1 MKPKHFSANR
11 RLFALATVALPTISQ
26 SLCAAS
32 IFWANTGT
40 NFNAGASW
48 TGGNVPGT
56 ADLATFVGAKTTDP
70 ALSAPASIRGVLF
83 SNAAASSYVISGSA
97 LTLGNGGINAS
108 AVTSGTNTITAGLS
122 LGAGGATWT
131 TGAGSILA
139 LNPTSFSRSAG
150 ATVNINTLLG
160 SGTISTSTLTNTN
173 GILGPWA
180 SVRSAG
186 STANNSAAGDT
197 YATVSGGNI
206 IPYTTATASTA
217 NTALGGNIPSGGA
230 GTVNYDL
237 SGVGTLGPFGLARN
251 VNTIRYTASGA
262 RQPGNTANADLLTF
276 NGFMNAG
283 TGTFTFGTLGDVAND
298 RPYNVLVGAGLNMVL
313 DARSADITM
322 LSTIKNNAGGA
333 SAVTITGNNTVIFS
347 RANSYTGATTVAGG
361 TLLVNGTGSIN
372 TSNGL
377 TINGANAKYI
387 HTATVASTVPLN
399 LIQGTLDGTGS
410 VGAVTVAGG
419 LAATIA
425 NGNGTSTPLTAASLS
440 FGGAATVNLS
450 HNGTTPLAVTG
461 ALATTPAN
469 GQVILNLPG
478 TVPNGTL
485 NLISFGSFG
494 GSASDFTANFSG
506 LGQRQTAGA
515 VQVSG
520 NNIAVTISGESIAWT
535 GTSSDPWETIASGD
549 NTGPNNWVRETAQS
563 ATNFWASDSVLFN
576 DTYNLGSGNVAV
588 TQGDVT
594 ISTSVSPGSTTF
606 NNSSVAYVIDS
617 LGSGISTGS
626 LTKNGTAVT
635 TLVGTHSYTGI
646 TTINAGTLQL
656 GSDFIEGTIG
666 NSASVVNNGTLRYL
680 SNSGQTAPYPI
691 SGSGGL
697 VKDGAANLNLT
708 GANTSTGSTTIN
720 SGTITV
726 TGGGGLGSGALT
738 VASGANLNLNKT
750 ITLAQTTTGAGVITN
765 TAGTTNL
772 NGDLTGF
779 SGIYRHSSAGS
790 STVINST
797 TGSSED
803 AAYEITIGN
812 ATAQGILAGVVSGTN
827 TFPMGSLS
835 GVTASLV
842 RNVGAVT
849 GTNTFEIGN
858 LGFNSEFAGTFGGGG
873 GTLALTKVG
882 DGILTLSGPCTYTG
896 ATAINAGTLRFTSS
910 AKNLATSAFTLAD
923 GATLEVQASAA
934 NATTLTNASLTIG
947 ASSLV
952 FDFNNLNPT
961 SPQIATGALTV
972 NGAVSVELLNG
983 NLLTSGTYKLIDYAS
998 ITGSGSFP
1006 GGSFPV
1012 GNRGT
1017 GSIVNN
1023 AIDASIDLV
1032 IATDV
1037 PLWTGL
1043 DSGEWTAGST
1053 GTNKNWKLSTAN
1065 TATDYIDQDAV
1076 LFDDT
1081 ATGTTNISIP
1091 TGVSPLSTTF
1101 SNSTLSYTVGGSGG
1115 INTGSLVKNGSGTT
1129 TLLTVNNY
1137 TGTTTING
1145 GTLALGAGGTDGS
1158 ISSSSAVT
1166 NNGTLAYQLAAD
1178 QSAPYPI
1185 SGTGNLTKSGTGT
1198 LTLSGTH
1205 TYSGGTT
1212 LSGGAI
1218 NLIAN
1223 GSLGTGSIAIG
1234 TGTTL
1239 NINKNLPLPNT
1250 VTGNGNIVNTG
1261 NTTVSGNFSGFS
1273 GTFTHNTSVVS
1284 AGFTNA
1290 TATSAAASYVIASD
1304 QGSTQGMIASG
1315 NGDYTLQLGSL
1326 SGVANS
1332 LFRGGNTATG
1342 LTTLEIGALNTDTE
1356 FAGLINNGVTKS
1368 LALTKV
1374 GTGSLTLS
1382 GNCGYSGATLVNAGT
1397 LRINGS
1403 LTTTPLVTVQPSA
1416 TLSGSGSITNGITAS
1431 GIVAPGALTPGTLTT
1446 GAATLNGTLAIEID
1460 GPAGDKLVSTGAI
1473 NLSSTTLTVQLLG
1486 GGFTE
1491 ASYVIAEGT
1500 SITGSFGTVP
1510 PGYTVNIISGGPGQQ
1525 AVLTSTGGSGYSSW
1539 AATNADGGDPDQDF
1553 DLDGVKN
1560 GVEYFLNSPA
1570 GFTANPQI
1578 TAGAITWTNGGNI
1591 PASAYGTEF
1600 KIQTSTNLAF
1610 WTDVPVGNL
1619 SNNTDGPEGALTYTL
1634 PTGED
1639 SFFIR
1644 LVVIPD

>member
-11 RLFALATVALPTISQ
+11 RLFALATLVLPTISQ

-48 TGGNVPGT
+48 TGGNMPGT

-70 ALSAPASIRGVLF
+70 ALSGAASVRGLLF
-83 SNAAASSYVISGSA
+83 SNAAASSYVISGST

-139 LNPTSFSRSAG
+139 LNPTSFSRSPG
-150 ATVNINTLLG
+150 AAVTINTLLG
-160 SGTISTSTLTNTN
+160 SGTISTSTLINTN

-186 STANNSAAGDT
+186 TTANNSANGDT

-206 IPYTTATASTA
+206 VPYTTATASTGT
-217 NTALGGNIPSGGA
+217 TALGGAIPSGGA
-230 GTVNYDL
+230 GTANYDL
-237 SGVGTLGPFGLARN
+237 SGAGTLGAFGLARN

-262 RQPGNTANADLLTF
+262 RQPGNTTDADLLTL

-283 TGTFTFGTLGDVAND
+283 TGAFTFGTLGNVAND

-313 DARSADITM
+313 DARRADITM
-322 LSTIKNNAGGA
+322 LSAIKNNAGGA
-333 SAVTITGNNTVIFS
+333 SALTITGNNTVTLS
-347 RANSYTGATTVAGG
+347 RANLYTGATIVAGG

-372 TSNGL
+372 TSSGL
-377 TINGANAKYI
+377 TINGANAKYL

-410 VGAVTVAGG
+410 LGAVTVGGG
-419 LAATIA
+419 LNATIA

-478 TVPNGTL
+478 TLPNGTL
-485 NLISFGSFG
+485 NLISFGSFT
-494 GSASDFTANFSG
+494 GSASDFTANLSG
-506 LGQRQTAGA
+506 LGQRQSAGPL
-515 VQVSG
+515 QISG

-535 GTSSDPWETIASGD
+535 GTTSDLWETIASGD
-549 NTGPNNWVRETAQS
+549 NTGPNNWVRETTQT

-594 ISTSVSPGSTTF
+594 ISTSVSPGATTF

-635 TLVGTHSYTGI
+635 TLVGTHTYTGI

-656 GSDFIEGTIG
+656 GSNFTEGTIG
-666 NSASVVNNGTLRYL
+666 NSASVLNNGTLRYL
-680 SNSGQTAPYPI
+680 SNNGQTAPYPI

-697 VKDGAANLNLT
+697 VKEGAANLNLT

-750 ITLAQTTTGAGVITN
+750 VTLAQTTTGAGVITN

-779 SGIYRHSSAGS
+779 NGIFRHSSAGS
-790 STVINST
+790 STVINTT

-873 GTLALTKVG
+873 GILALTKVG
-882 DGILTLSGPCTYTG
+882 DGILTLSGPCTYNG
-896 ATAINAGTLRFTSS
+896 ATTINAGTLRFTSS
-910 AKNLATSAFTLAD
+910 AKNLPTSAFTIAD
-923 GATLEVQASAA
+923 GATLDIQAPAA
-934 NATTLTNASLTIG
+934 NATILTNASLTMG

-952 FDFNNLNPT
+952 FDLNNFNPT

-972 NGAVSVELLNG
+972 NGAVSVELLNS
-983 NLLTSGTYKLIDYAS
+983 NLLNNGTYKLIDYSS

-1006 GGSFPV
+1006 GGAFPV

-1023 AIDASIDLV
+1023 AIDTSIDLV

-1037 PLWTGL
+1037 PKWTGL

-1053 GTNKNWKLSTAN
+1053 GGNKNWKLVSAN
-1065 TATDYIDQDAV
+1065 TSTDYLEGDAV
-1076 LFDDT
+1076 LFDDD
-1081 ATGTTNISIP
+1081 ATGTTNISISA
-1091 TGVSPLSTTF
+1091 GVSPMSTTF
-1101 SNSTLSYTVGGSGG
+1101 NNSALAYTVGGSGG
-1115 INTGSLVKNGSGTT
+1115 INAGSLVKNGSGTT
-1129 TLLTVNNY
+1129 TLLTINNY
-1137 TGTTTING
+1137 TGATTING

-1158 ISSSSAVT
+1158 IANTSAVT
-1166 NNGTLAYQLAAD
+1166 NNGTLAYQLEGTHTAA
-1178 QSAPYPI
+1178 YPI
-1185 SGTGNLTKSGTGT
+1185 SGTGNLTKSGAGS

-1212 LSGGAI
+1212 LSGGTLTLA
-1218 NLIAN
+1218 AN
-1223 GSLGTGSIAIG
+1223 GSLGTGSIALG

-1239 NINKNLPLPNT
+1239 NINRNLPLANT
-1250 VTGNGNIVNTG
+1250 VTGGGNIVNTG
-1261 NTTVSGNFSGFS
+1261 NATVSGDFSGFS
-1273 GTFTHNTSVVS
+1273 GSFTHNTSVVS
-1284 AGFTNA
+1284 AGFTNG
-1290 TATSAAASYVIASD
+1290 TATSATASYHIATD
-1304 QGSTQGMIASG
+1304 QGSSQGLIASG

-1342 LTTLEIGALNTDTE
+1342 LTTLEIGALNTNTE
-1356 FAGLINNGVTKS
+1356 FAGIITNGVTKS

-1382 GNCGYSGATLVNAGT
+1382 GTCGYSGATLVSAGT
-1397 LRINGS
+1397 LRVNGS
-1403 LTTTPLVTVQPSA
+1403 LSATPLVTIQPSA

-1431 GIVAPGALTPGTLTT
+1431 GTVAPGAGTGTLTT
-1446 GAATLNGTLAIEID
+1446 GAATLTGTLAIEID
-1460 GPAGDKLVSTGAI
+1460 GAAGDKLVSTGAI
-1473 NLSSTTLTVQLLG
+1473 NLSSTTLTVDVLG

-1500 SITGSFGTVP
+1500 SITGTFGTLP
-1510 PGYTVNIISGGPGQQ
+1510 SGYSINIISGGSGQQ
-1525 AVLTSTGGSGYSSW
+1525 AVLTTTGGSGYGSW
-1539 AATNADGGDPDQDF
+1539 AATNAGGGDPDQDH
-1553 DLDGVKN
+1553 DLDGVEN

-1591 PASAYGTEF
+1591 PASAYGTQF
-1600 KIQTSTNLAF
+1600 KIQTSTNLAL

-1619 SNNTDGPEGALTYTL
+1619 SNNTNGPEGALTYTL
-1634 PTGED
+1634 PTGEQ
-1639 SFFIR
+1639 SIFVR